1 MRQLLAILMAAAI
14 VVGGSSM
21 ASAADL
27 VSVCSGLSSAMDDYT
42 VGMMGNSARVDAA
55 VSQFQ
60 YPTLGLSPVF
70 NPWTG
75 QIITVPNGF
84 DRTWSNGIGGY
95 IQSNNPSYNPNMMPG
110 PTYLPM
116 VPVYPGF

>member
-1 MRQLLAILMAAAI
+1 MRQVLAILMAGAI

-21 ASAADL
+21 ANAVDL
-27 VSVCSGLSSAMDDYT
+27 VSVCSDLSASMDNAT

-55 VSQFQ
+55 VGRFQ
-60 YPTLGLSPVF
+60 YGTLGITPVF
-70 NPWTG
+70 DPWSQQMT
-75 QIITVPNGF
+75 TVPIGF

-95 IQSNNPSYNPNMMPG
+95 IQSDNPFYNPNMMPG